1 MADYTW
7 ACIKLKNTIKKLNLP
22 MWPVSGEV
30 WPVMGSMNNR
40 VRAGFDADGKEARL
54 CYVWCRVH
62 VELHKIAL
70 HLWKLHRTSVYLDT
84 NWVNEGKY

>member
-1 MADYTW
+1 
-7 ACIKLKNTIKKLNLP
+7 
-22 MWPVSGEV
+22 
-30 WPVMGSMNNR
+30 MNNM